1 MERRQIKRN
10 TSFEE
15 RLADQA
21 KRLRE
26 RANRASHGAEHD
38 DLIRRA
44 RQMETTLKIN
54 AWLTSP
60 GLASPK

>member
-1 MERRQIKRN
+1 MQRRQIKHS

-21 KRLRE
+21 KRLRG
-26 RANRASHGAEHD
+26 RANTAPHGAEHD

-44 RQMETTLKIN
+44 RQMETASNIN